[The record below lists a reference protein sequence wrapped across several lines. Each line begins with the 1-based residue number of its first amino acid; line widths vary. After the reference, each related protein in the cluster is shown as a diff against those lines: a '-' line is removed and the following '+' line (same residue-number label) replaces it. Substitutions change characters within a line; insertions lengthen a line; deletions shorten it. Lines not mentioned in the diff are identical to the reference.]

1 VDGGE
6 QLLQLESELQQERLE
21 IAERDRSVARLRSEA
36 ASARAVPAEGG
47 RDEGQDDCQAR

>member
-21 IAERDRSVARLRSEA
+21 IAERDRSVARLPSEA